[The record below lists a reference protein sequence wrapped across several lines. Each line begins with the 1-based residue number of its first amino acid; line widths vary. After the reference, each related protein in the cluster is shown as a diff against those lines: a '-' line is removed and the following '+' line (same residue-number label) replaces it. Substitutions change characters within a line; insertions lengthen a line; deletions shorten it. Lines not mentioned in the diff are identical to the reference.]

1 MFNDNL
7 HNVFKEIYHL
17 VSKTGFDGG
26 YIDKLPPA
34 ERTMYVIYYNEEKKQ
49 QEQPNNKPDGRN
61 IGSSINTM

>member
-1 MFNDNL
+1 M
-7 HNVFKEIYHL
+7 
-17 VSKTGFDGG
+17 SKTGFDGG